1 MQKVETR
8 LQEVRRKAEVV
19 RATESVQRVQSEIAH
34 RYSGANS
41 HLQSAV
47 ESLERIE
54 RLQQERAAQFEAA
67 EDLSREQ
74 HGQGLDQRLHQAGIL
89 PGQKTS
95 TPDAVLA
102 RLQGEGKD

>member
-1 MQKVETR
+1 MQ
-8 LQEVRRKAEVV
+8 A
-19 RATESVQRVQSEIAH
+19 EIAH
-34 RYSGANS
+34 RYSGTNS
-41 HLQSAV
+41 RLQSAV

-67 EDLSREQ
+67 ENLSREQ

-89 PGQKTS
+89 SGQKAS

-102 RLQGEGKD
+102 RLQDKGKD